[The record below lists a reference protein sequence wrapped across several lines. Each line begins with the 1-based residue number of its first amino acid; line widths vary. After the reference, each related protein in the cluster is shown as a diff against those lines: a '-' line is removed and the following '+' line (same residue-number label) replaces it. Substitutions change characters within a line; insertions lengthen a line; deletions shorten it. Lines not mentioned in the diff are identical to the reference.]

1 MTSPPA
7 YRCLSC
13 EEQASAIDCWQFARA
28 MTDERYL
35 FLLDSADCNAD
46 LGRYSIVAWMPGW
59 EFTAKDGSA
68 WFGRP
73 GDLGPCAGDVLG
85 ALGRV
90 MEGFAHARL
99 VRDPRD
105 ADTPSPVFTGG
116 AVGFLAYE
124 LLHEIET
131 LPPNDAEDLGIADCH
146 LLFCDLALVTDQRD
160 GRSWL
165 VANGW
170 GESEASAREDCVR
183 KLRIAGSACAV
194 PRGGE
199 SAPAQQGSVVGRLC
213 AEDLARCDVVAATEP
228 DRYMRLVERARE
240 HILAGDVFELC
251 LTQRFDTTF
260 TGSGIDLYDCMR
272 QINPAPMGSYL
283 RFPEIE
289 VLSCSPER
297 FLCVDAERWVETRPI
312 KGTRPRGRTRL
323 EDEALAIDLGTA
335 LKDSAE
341 NTMIVDLARNDL
353 GRVCE
358 FGTVEVPSLRAV
370 ECYASVFQL
379 VSTVR
384 GRLRADVTIAQLL
397 EASFPGGSMT
407 GAPKVEAMRLINL
420 LEDSRRGVFSGAVG
434 YMSYSGEIDLSIVIR
449 TVIKRGEN
457 LFFHTGG
464 AVTSDST
471 PASEY
476 QETLDKA
483 CAIVRAIELARE
495 HRDAEGG
502 DGHAGACPPRGEG
515 ESAPVA
521 VGESVGAMV
530 S

>member
-1 MTSPPA
+1 MMRPPD

-13 EEQASAIDCWQFARA
+13 EEQTSAVDCWRLARA
-28 MTDERYL
+28 MTDEQYL
-35 FLLDSADCNAD
+35 FLLDSADCNTD

-68 WFGRP
+68 CFGRP
-73 GDLGPCAGDVLG
+73 GDPRPCAGDVLG

-90 MEGFAHARL
+90 MEGFARARL

-105 ADTPSPVFTGG
+105 AEIPPVFTGG

-131 LPPNDAEDLGIADCH
+131 LLPNDAEDLGIADCH

-165 VANGW
+165 LANGW
-170 GESEASAREDCVR
+170 GDSEASAREDCGR
-183 KLRIAGSACAV
+183 KLRIAGAACAA
-194 PRGGE
+194 PREGE
-199 SAPAQQGSVVGRLC
+199 WAPAQQDYVVDRLC

-260 TGSGIDLYDCMR
+260 AGSGIDLYDCMR
-272 QINPAPMGSYL
+272 QVNPAPMGSYL

-297 FLCVDAERWVETRPI
+297 FLRVDAERWVETRPI

-335 LKDSAE
+335 VKDSAE

-370 ECYASVFQL
+370 ERYASVFQL

-384 GRLRADVTIAQLL
+384 GRLREDVTISQLL

-434 YMSYSGEIDLSIVIR
+434 YMNYSGEIDLSIVIR
-449 TVIKRGEN
+449 TVIKRGEA

-483 CAIVRAIELARE
+483 CAIVRAIELARAR
-495 HRDAEGG
+495 RDADASGG
-502 DGHAGACPPRGEG
+502 KAGACPPPGEG
-515 ESAPVA
+515 ESAPVD

-530 S
+530 L

>member
-1 MTSPPA
+1 
-7 YRCLSC
+7 
-13 EEQASAIDCWQFARA
+13 

-59 EFTAKDGSA
+59 EFTAKEGSA

-73 GDLGPCAGDVLG
+73 GDPRACAGDVLG

-90 MEGFAHARL
+90 MEGFAGARL
-99 VRDPRD
+99 VRDSRD
-105 ADTPSPVFTGG
+105 GDPPPVFTGG
-116 AVGFLAYE
+116 ALGFLAYE

-131 LPPNDAEDLGIADCH
+131 LPPNDAEDLDIADCH
-146 LLFCDLALVTDQRD
+146 LLFCDLALVTDQRE

-170 GESEASAREDCVR
+170 GDSEASAREDCAR
-183 KLRIAGSACAV
+183 KRRIASAACAA

-199 SAPAQQGSVVGRLC
+199 AAPAQQDSLVDRLC
-213 AEDLARCDVVAATEP
+213 AEDLARCDVAAATEP

-260 TGSGIDLYDCMR
+260 AGSGIDLYDCMR
-272 QINPAPMGSYL
+272 QVNPAPMGAYL
-283 RFPEIE
+283 RFPRLE

-297 FLCVDAERWVETRPI
+297 FLRVDTERWVETRPI

-370 ECYASVFQL
+370 ERYASVFQL

-384 GRLRADVTIAQLL
+384 GRLREDVTIAQLL

-420 LEDSRRGVFSGAVG
+420 LEDSRRGIFSGALG

-449 TVIKRGEN
+449 TVIKRGEG

-471 PASEY
+471 PTSEY

-483 CAIVRAIELARE
+483 CAIVRAIELARLR
-495 HRDAEGG
+495 RDAGASEVQ
-502 DGHAGACPPRGEG
+502 AKACPPQGED

-521 VGESVGAMV
+521 VDESVGAMV